1 MPEPLLRVVIALLG
15 LTFAWAALAKVVRW
29 SRWLGALRGYGLPS
43 VVATTT
49 APAVPALEALC
60 AALLLSGRTKV
71 GSALA
76 LALLASFSGALLYAQ
91 QKRGDRLP
99 CGCFGRATERD
110 YRVMLARNAGL
121 TALAAILVLT
131 DDDVSLAGALSVP
144 SAGDAFPI
152 LLVIAGLALCL
163 WLVRHAFGAFDR
175 KRSP

>member
-1 MPEPLLRVVIALLG
+1 MPEPLLRVAGALLG

-29 SRWLGALRGYGLPS
+29 SRWLGALRGYELPS
-43 VVATTT
+43 VVTGAA

-60 AALLLSGRTKV
+60 AALVLSGRTKV

-121 TALAAILVLT
+121 TALAAILSLA
-131 DDDVSLAGALSVP
+131 DGDVSLAADLSAQ
-144 SAGDAFPI
+144 SAADAFPI
-152 LLVIAGLALCL
+152 VLVIAGLVLCL